1 MRLIEVDDV
10 KYQVLSEVAE
20 SQREFITKLKG
31 WYKDRSGEIRLLH
44 SKSGGPYLICR
55 RIDEVEYE
63 EIGGAGVIKG

>member
-10 KYQVLSEVAE
+10 KYHVLSQVEE
-20 SQREFITKLKG
+20 NQREFISKLKK

-55 RIDEVEYE
+55 RIDDAEYE
-63 EIGGAGVIKG
+63 EIGGADVINV